1 MAKTTDKL
9 HPEENTESVATGQQT
24 NNASQ
29 THSKHTQINKKPKQ
43 QAKNTETN
51 TVKTTDWHQLMT
63 LGSVLT
69 ITENG
74 LHS

>member
-1 MAKTTDKL
+1 MQADILDAHSSSWLPLKRMAKTTDKL

-29 THSKHTQINKKPKQ
+29 THSKHAQINKKPKQ

-51 TVKTTDWHQLMT
+51 TVKTTD
-63 LGSVLT
+63 
-69 ITENG
+69 
-74 LHS
+74 

>member
-51 TVKTTDWHQLMT
+51 TVKTTD
-63 LGSVLT
+63 
-69 ITENG
+69 
-74 LHS
+74 